1 METINTLEEFYEQIS
16 EDIKQTHIQFI
27 AEAGSGK
34 TSSLRTILQY
44 CKDKNKDIVFK
55 IFDIS
60 VAWWHKAPCEH
71 RQEVTQDNLAT
82 LPNLEDCVY
91 DIGLLD
97 EIQQRYFV
105 ARIVQEDY
113 LNRYFIEKN
122 HPERLKKMTNIVYIF
137 EECNIYFD
145 SSSINR
151 KDMPG
156 DIFTKFL
163 SVGRN
168 FKLRGF
174 LVATAEIG
182 EVSTRIRRRSRK
194 IYGKLIS
201 DSDLAGVKRK
211 DKTWVEKLENMPKY
225 NFVYNVGRKFYG
237 PFRIPDSVTHVP
249 VDFVVK
255 FNPHDVV
262 PMVVEPEKVSK
273 LKWFLIG
280 IGSVIGFVI
289 MIVVMFIY
297 AGSQANIF

>member
-60 VAWWHKAPCEH
+60 VAWWHKAPCQH
-71 RQEVTQDNLAT
+71 RQEVTPQNLAT

-122 HPERLKKMTNIVYIF
+122 HPERLKEMPNIVYVF

-211 DKTWVEKLENMPKY
+211 DKTWVAKLENMPKY

-237 PFRIPDSVTHVP
+237 PFRIPDSVTHTP

-255 FNPHDVV
+255 FNPHDAV
-262 PMVVEPEKVSK
+262 PMVVEPEKVN
-273 LKWFLIG
+273 KWKWWFYGVLSVLGVIVGLFFMAAIAFSG
-280 IGSVIGFVI
+280 I
-289 MIVVMFIY
+289 
-297 AGSQANIF
+297 

>member
-60 VAWWHKAPCEH
+60 VAWWHKAPCQH
-71 RQEVTQDNLAT
+71 RQEVTPQNLAT

-122 HPERLKKMTNIVYIF
+122 HPERLKKMPNIVYIF

>member
-122 HPERLKKMTNIVYIF
+122 HPERLKKMPNIVYIF

>member
-60 VAWWHKAPCEH
+60 VAWWHKAPCQH
-71 RQEVTQDNLAT
+71 RQEVTPQNLAT